1 VSRDRAG
8 VGTEDG
14 VVSTEPCN
22 PDSVQHLYER
32 HGRALLAYA
41 CSLTPDSGKAEDI
54 VHQVFLRLLTRRITC
69 PDSPLPYLLRAVRNT
84 ALNEQR
90 RWRREVELTDAVGWL
105 EAPPGRHEEALALEA
120 ALRTLPQE
128 QRELI
133 VLRIW
138 AQLSFE
144 EAAAVV
150 GCSPNTAA
158 SRFRYGRDKLRAILR
173 PLARK

>member
-1 VSRDRAG
+1 VSSDRVEVNCAASRVTNG
-8 VGTEDG
+8 LCDR
-14 VVSTEPCN
+14 
-22 PDSVQHLYER
+22 DSVQRLYET

-41 CSLTPDSGKAEDI
+41 CSLAPDAGRAEDI
-54 VHQVFLRLLTRRITC
+54 VHQVFLKLLTRRIDV
-69 PDSPLPYLLRAVRNT
+69 PDSALPYLLRAVRNT
-84 ALNEQR
+84 ALNERR
-90 RWRREVELTDAVGWL
+90 RWRREVELTDATGWL
-105 EAPPGRHEEALALEA
+105 EAPADRQEEALALEA

-133 VLRIW
+133 VLHIW

-173 PLARK
+173 PLAGR